1 MGDQLIDSGSPS
13 MYIYMFQYMVDKGFS
28 IKYSFMIEEFS
39 NQLLLFNI
47 YNIYINDMLILILVS

>member
-1 MGDQLIDSGSPS
+1 VGDQLIDSGSPS